1 MVGQVGQVRLLPQTL
16 FYLSYSSYPSY
27 LIKFA
32 PNGQVTFSRVF
43 YEARLRRM
51 KQNLAVLCFFAHP
64 GKKNGANDRNRQGGR
79 SPTKSFR
86 VSGSNRRKV
95 RIAIGGK
102 PIRQSGDINAKMTA
116 KFYFESHF

>member
-1 MVGQVGQVRLLPQTL
+1 MVGQVGQVGQVRLLPQTL

-64 GKKNGANDRNRQGGR
+64 GKKMIGIDKKGAA
-79 SPTKSFR
+79 
-86 VSGSNRRKV
+86 RR
-95 RIAIGGK
+95 RAFAQAEATDGK
-102 PIRQSGDINAKMTA
+102 
-116 KFYFESHF
+116 